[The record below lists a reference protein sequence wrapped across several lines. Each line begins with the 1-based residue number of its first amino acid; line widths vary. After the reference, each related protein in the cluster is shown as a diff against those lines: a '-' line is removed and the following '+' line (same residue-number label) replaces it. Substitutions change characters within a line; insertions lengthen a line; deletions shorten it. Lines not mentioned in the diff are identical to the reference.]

1 MLRDIPFNRMK
12 GISFFYSK
20 GGGLIMDEIKNKV
33 EREKLIT
40 GVIKNCSID
49 N

>member
-12 GISFFYSK
+12 GISFFIQK
-20 GGGLIMDEIKNKV
+20 GGLIMNEIA
-33 EREKLIT
+33 EKGELAKDVT
-40 GVIKNCSID
+40 KHCLID